1 MGQAKTMHGAR
12 AKLAIVSGTDFKV
25 VGLFSNVSYGVT
37 YDMQPIYILGKH
49 APAEIVPTGQE
60 AVTVTATG
68 FRIVDNGPHVA
79 GKVPKLQD
87 LLNHEDLGLA
97 IIDRQTGR
105 TIMQVF
111 NVRPTGYQTT
121 VGARGVQEITVNF
134 IGIRIQDESGD
145 QSETAGEQSATDIT
159 DGS

>member
-1 MGQAKTMHGAR
+1 MGQARTMHGAR
-12 AKLAIVSGTDFKV
+12 AKLAIVDPTGSFKV

-49 APAEIVPTGQE
+49 APGEIVPTGQE

-68 FRIVDNGPHVA
+68 FRVVDNGPHVA

-87 LLNHEDLGLA
+87 LLMMDDLGLA
-97 IIDRQTGR
+97 IIDRQTGK
-105 TIMQVF
+105 TVMQVF

-145 QSETAGEQSATDIT
+145 QNEEGSATDIS